1 MKKILVIISVLL
13 ALSACTKLEDLNKN
27 VKDFTVTTGESLYNG
42 ATRQFMTQ
50 LSTENVNQNLTLMWM
65 QHFANTTYPDESRY
79 DMTTRNV
86 PVATSNTMYRLVL
99 ANYEEAAR
107 LLRDQPLAG
116 TGISQTRRDNQL
128 AIIEIM
134 TVFAWSYII
143 ENFGDMPYTQ
153 ALNITYPSPV
163 YDDALTVYK
172 DLISRLDAAM
182 AELDDTEGG
191 MPSGYDNIFG
201 SSPAGI
207 VMWHKFANTLKLR
220 MGLMLYD
227 VDANYSKTVAEAAAP
242 NIFAAGDVMTM
253 NWLSDAPNEN
263 QQFLDFVQSGRDDYV
278 VTSIIIDAMQPSTPR
293 PDTSVLIVTVTDP
306 RLKFYAI
313 PVVGSSPP
321 VYLGGA
327 QGQANGFP
335 SFSHVNPMHLTAN
348 RPWIISDY
356 TEAEF
361 LLAEAVERGFNVGGT
376 AETHYNN
383 AVESSILYWGGTPAE
398 AAAYMAQPSVAYATA
413 FPTWKQKIGTQAWLA
428 YWLRGNTMWNSY
440 RRLDYPRLFAPPN
453 YKQNIN
459 KVPVRLFYPVS
470 EQTLNADNYEAASA
484 AIGGDSPLTRLFF
497 DKEIY

>member
-1 MKKILVIISVLL
+1 MKKILIIISVLV

-27 VKDFTVTTGESLYNG
+27 VKDFTTVSGESLYNG
-42 ATRQFMTQ
+42 ATRQFMIQ
-50 LSTENVNQNLTLMWM
+50 LSTESVNLNLTLMWM

-86 PVATSNTMYRLVL
+86 PVNTSNAMYRLVL
-99 ANYEEAAR
+99 SNYKEAAR
-107 LLRDQPLAG
+107 VLQTQPLAG
-116 TGISQTRRDNQL
+116 ISQAQRDNQL

-143 ENFGDMPYTQ
+143 ENFGDMPYSQ
-153 ALNITYPSPV
+153 ALNIDYPSPV
-163 YDDALTVYK
+163 YDDGLTVYK
-172 DLISRLDAAM
+172 DLIDRLDVAM
-182 AELDDTEGG
+182 DQLDVTVGG
-191 MPSGYDNIFG
+191 MLPGYDNICG
-201 SSPAGI
+201 STPAGTAL
-207 VMWHKFANTLKLR
+207 WYKFANTLKLR

-227 VDANYSKTVAEAAAP
+227 VDAGYSKSIAEAAAP
-242 NIFAAGDVMTM
+242 NVFTAGDVMTM
-253 NWLSDAPNEN
+253 KWLSDAPNEN

-278 VTSIIIDAMQPSTPR
+278 VTSNLIDAMQPSTPR
-293 PDTSVLIVTVTDP
+293 PDTSILIVTVTDP

-313 PVVGSSPP
+313 PVVGSDPP
-321 VYLGGA
+321 VYIGGA

-335 SFSHVNPMHLTAN
+335 SFSHVNPMHLTAD

-398 AAAYMAQPSVAYATA
+398 ADAYLAQPSVAYATA
-413 FPTWKQKIGTQAWLA
+413 FPSWKQKIGTQAWLA
-428 YWLRGNTMWNSY
+428 YWLRGNTLWNSY

-453 YKQNIN
+453 YKQNID

-470 EQTLNADNYEAASA
+470 EQTLNADNYEAASI

>member
-1 MKKILVIISVLL
+1 MKKILICISVIL

-27 VKDFTVTTGESLYNG
+27 VKDFTTVSGESLYNG
-42 ATRQFMTQ
+42 ATRQFMIQ
-50 LSTENVNQNLTLMWM
+50 LSTESVNLNLTLMWM

-79 DMTTRNV
+79 DMTTRGV
-86 PVATSNTMYRLVL
+86 PVAAMNAMYRLVL
-99 ANYEEAAR
+99 TNYKEAAR
-107 LLRDQPLAG
+107 VLQTQPLAG
-116 TGISQTRRDNQL
+116 ISQTQRDNQL

-134 TVFAWSYII
+134 SVFAWSYIF
-143 ENFGDMPYTQ
+143 ENFGDMPYSQ
-153 ALNITYPSPV
+153 ALDFNYPSPV

-172 DLISRLDAAM
+172 DLIDRLDAAM
-182 AELDDTEGG
+182 SQLDVTVGG
-191 MPSGYDNIFG
+191 MPEGYDNICG
-201 SSPAGI
+201 SSPAGTL
-207 VMWHKFANTLKLR
+207 MWYKFANTLKLR

-227 VDANYSKTVAEAAAP
+227 VDAGYSKTVAESAAP
-242 NIFAAGDVMTM
+242 HIFEAGDVMTM
-253 NWLSDAPNEN
+253 NWVAQAPNEN
-263 QQFLDFVQSGRDDYV
+263 QQFIDFVQSGRDDYV
-278 VTSIIIDAMQPSTPR
+278 VTSNLIDAMQPSTPR
-293 PDTSVLIVTVTDP
+293 PDTSILIVTVTDP

-313 PVVGSSPP
+313 PVVGSNPP
-321 VYLGGA
+321 VFLGGA

-335 SFSHVNPMHLTAN
+335 SFSHVHPMHLEAD

-361 LLAEAVERGFNVGGT
+361 LLAEAVERGFNVGGS
-376 AETHYNN
+376 AESHYNN

-398 AAAYMAQPSVAYATA
+398 ADAYLAQPSVAYATA

-428 YWLRGNTMWNSY
+428 YWLRGNTLWNSY

-459 KVPVRLFYPVS
+459 KVPVRMFYPVS

-497 DKEIY
+497 DKELY

>member
-1 MKKILVIISVLL
+1 MKKILIIISVLL
-13 ALSACTKLEDLNKN
+13 ALSACTKLEDLNQN
-27 VKDFTVTTGESLYNG
+27 VKDFTTVSGESLYNG
-42 ATRQFMTQ
+42 ATRQFMIQ
-50 LSTENVNQNLTLMWM
+50 LSTENVNSNLTLMWM

-86 PVATSNTMYRLVL
+86 PVNTSNAMYRLVL
-99 ANYEEAAR
+99 SNYKEAAR
-107 LLRDQPLAG
+107 VLQDQPLAG
-116 TGISQTRRDNQL
+116 IPQAQRDNQL

-143 ENFGDMPYTQ
+143 ENFGDMPYSQ
-153 ALNITYPSPV
+153 ALNIDYPSPV

-172 DLISRLDAAM
+172 DLISRLDVAM
-182 AELDDTEGG
+182 AQLDVTVGG
-191 MPSGYDNIFG
+191 MPTGYDNICG
-201 SSPAGI
+201 STPAGTA
-207 VMWHKFANTLKLR
+207 MWYKFANTLKLR

-227 VDANYSKTVAEAAAP
+227 VDAGYSETVAEAAIP
-242 NIFAAGDVMTM
+242 HVFTAGDVMTM
-253 NWLSDAPNEN
+253 KWLSDAPNEN

-278 VTSIIIDAMQPSTPR
+278 VTSNLIDAMQPSTPR
-293 PDTSVLIVTVTDP
+293 PDTSILIVTVTDP

-313 PVVGSSPP
+313 PVVGSDPP

-335 SFSHVNPMHLTAN
+335 SFSHVNPMHLTAD

-361 LLAEAVERGFNVGGT
+361 LLAEAVERGFDVGGT
-376 AETHYNN
+376 AEEHYNN

-398 AAAYMAQPSVAYATA
+398 ADAYLAQPSVAYATA
-413 FPTWKQKIGTQAWLA
+413 FTNWKQKIGTQAWLA
-428 YWLRGNTMWNSY
+428 YWLRGNTLWNSY

-453 YKQNIN
+453 YKQNID

-470 EQTLNADNYEAASA
+470 EQTLNAENYEAAST

-497 DKEIY
+497 DKELY

>member
-1 MKKILVIISVLL
+1 MKKILIIISVLL

-27 VKDFTVTTGESLYNG
+27 VKDFTTVSGESLYNG
-42 ATRQFMTQ
+42 ATRQFMIQ
-50 LSTENVNQNLTLMWM
+50 LSTENVNANLTLMWM

-79 DMTTRNV
+79 DMTTRGV
-86 PVATSNTMYRLVL
+86 PVTTMNAMYRLVL
-99 ANYEEAAR
+99 SNYKEAAR
-107 LLRDQPLAG
+107 VLQDQPLAG
-116 TGISQTRRDNQL
+116 IPQAQRDNQL

-143 ENFGDMPYTQ
+143 ENFGDMPYSQ
-153 ALNITYPSPV
+153 ALNIDYPSPV

-182 AELDDTEGG
+182 DQLDVTVEG
-191 MPSGYDNIFG
+191 MPEGYDNICG
-201 SSPAGI
+201 STPEGT
-207 VMWHKFANTLKLR
+207 VLWYKFANTLKLR

-227 VDANYSKTVAEAAAP
+227 VDAGYSETVAEAAVP
-242 NIFAAGDVMTM
+242 HVFTIGDVMTM
-253 NWLSDAPNEN
+253 KWLSDAPNEN

-278 VTSIIIDAMQPSTPR
+278 VTSNLIDAMQPSTPR
-293 PDTSVLIVTVTDP
+293 PDTSILIVTVTDP

-313 PVVGSSPP
+313 PVVGSDPP

-335 SFSHVNPMHLTAN
+335 SFSHVNPMHLTAD

-376 AETHYNN
+376 AESHYNN

-398 AAAYMAQPSVAYATA
+398 ADAYLAQPSVAYATA
-413 FPTWKQKIGTQAWLA
+413 FPSWKQKIGTQAWLA
-428 YWLRGNTMWNSY
+428 YWLRGNTLWNSY

-470 EQTLNADNYEAASA
+470 EQTLNADNYEAASTS
-484 AIGGDSPLTRLFF
+484 IGGDSPLTRLFF
-497 DKEIY
+497 DKELY